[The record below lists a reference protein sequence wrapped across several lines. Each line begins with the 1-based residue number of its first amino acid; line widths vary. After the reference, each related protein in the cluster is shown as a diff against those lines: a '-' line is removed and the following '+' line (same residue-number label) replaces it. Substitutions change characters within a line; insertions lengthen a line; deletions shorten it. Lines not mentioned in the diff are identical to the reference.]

1 LDIKPQTSSVN
12 QSYVLKIAL
21 FLTGIS
27 GIVAEYVLS
36 TLASY
41 FLGNSIV
48 QWTMI
53 LSTMLFSMGLGSRF
67 SKGIKTH
74 LVEKLIIVEFTL
86 SILTSLSALL
96 VYTVSAFTDYT
107 GFFIYLM
114 SIAIGVMIGLEIPL
128 VTRINQ
134 QYESLRVNIAS
145 VMEWDYFGSLVGGV
159 FFAFIGLPL
168 LGISYTPFVLGVTN
182 FIVAIWLF
190 YKMDQNIKLYRKGL
204 LQIFGVLVSTILI
217 LGFIFTDNIILFGE
231 QRKYKDRIVFE
242 KQSKYQK
249 IVITK
254 WKNDYWLY
262 INGNE
267 QLSTFDEFL
276 YHEPLVHPIMK
287 MVKEHKNVLILGG
300 GDGFAVK
307 EILKYKGVEKITM
320 VDLDP
325 AMTDLGKN
333 NKIMRRFN
341 KDSMHSN
348 KLEIFNEDGFN
359 YLEETNEYFDV
370 IIVDLP
376 DPKSLEINKL
386 YTKEFY
392 QIAKLHLRPNGMII
406 TQAGS
411 PYYSTEAFNCINKT
425 MKEGGFNTLPLHNQ
439 VMTLGEWGW
448 IMGSKKLPSEI
459 IKKQLQSLEYNDIE
473 TRWINNEAMLQI
485 TSFGKGI
492 FKSSD
497 LEINTI
503 NNPVLYQYYLRGNWD
518 LY

>member
-1 LDIKPQTSSVN
+1 MNHKSN

-53 LSTMLFSMGLGSRF
+53 LSTMLFSMGLGSRL
-67 SKGIKTH
+67 SKSLKSH
-74 LVEKLIIVEFTL
+74 LVEKLIVVEFSL
-86 SILTSLSALL
+86 SILTSLAALS
-96 VYTVSAFTDYT
+96 VYTVSAFTEYT
-107 GFFIYLM
+107 GLFIYLM
-114 SIAIGVMIGLEIPL
+114 SISIGTLIGLEIPL
-128 VTRINQ
+128 VTRINE
-134 QYESLRVNIAS
+134 QYEPLRVNIAS
-145 VMEWDYFGSLVGGV
+145 VMEWDYFGSLIGGI
-159 FFAFIGLPL
+159 FFAFVGLPL
-168 LGISYTPFVLGVTN
+168 LGISYTPFILGVTN

-190 YKMDQNIKLYRKGL
+190 YKMNQNIKLHKKAI
-204 LQIFGVLVSTILI
+204 LQIFGVMVSLI
-217 LGFIFTDNIILFGE
+217 LFLGYIYTDEIILFGE
-231 QRKYKDRIVFE
+231 QHKYKDRIIFE
-242 KQSKYQK
+242 TQSKYQK
-249 IVITK
+249 ITITQ

-287 MVKEHKNVLILGG
+287 MVKEHKDILILGG

-307 EILKYKGVEKITM
+307 EILKYRDVEKITM

-333 NKIMRRFN
+333 NEIIRRFN
-341 KDSMHSN
+341 KDSMHSD
-348 KLEIFNEDGFN
+348 KLKILNEDGFN
-359 YLEETNEYFDV
+359 YLENTSEFYDV

-376 DPKSLEINKL
+376 DPKSVEINKL

-392 QIAKLHLRPNGMII
+392 QIAKIHLRQNGMII

-411 PYYSTEAFNCINKT
+411 PYYSTEAFNCIETT

-448 IMGSKKLPSEI
+448 IMGSKKIPSEKL
-459 IKKQLQSLEYNDIE
+459 KKKLRTIQFDDIE

-485 TSFGKGI
+485 TSFGKDM
-492 FKSSD
+492 FKSKD

>member
-1 LDIKPQTSSVN
+1 
-12 QSYVLKIAL
+12 
-21 FLTGIS
+21 
-27 GIVAEYVLS
+27 
-36 TLASY
+36 
-41 FLGNSIV
+41 
-48 QWTMI
+48 
-53 LSTMLFSMGLGSRF
+53 MGLGSRL
-67 SKGIKTH
+67 SKSLKSH
-74 LVEKLIIVEFTL
+74 LVEKLIVVEFSL
-86 SILTSLSALL
+86 SILTSLAALS
-96 VYTVSAFTDYT
+96 VYTVSAFTEYT
-107 GFFIYLM
+107 GLFIYLM
-114 SIAIGVMIGLEIPL
+114 SISIGTLIGLEIPL
-128 VTRINQ
+128 VTRINE
-134 QYESLRVNIAS
+134 QYEPLRVNIAS
-145 VMEWDYFGSLVGGV
+145 VMEWDYFGSLIGGI
-159 FFAFIGLPL
+159 FFAFVGLPL
-168 LGISYTPFVLGVTN
+168 LGISYTPFILGVTN

-190 YKMDQNIKLYRKGL
+190 YKMNQNIKLHKKAI
-204 LQIFGVLVSTILI
+204 LQIFGVMVSLI
-217 LGFIFTDNIILFGE
+217 LFLGYIYTDEIILFGE
-231 QRKYKDRIVFE
+231 QHKYKDRIIFE
-242 KQSKYQK
+242 TQSKYQK
-249 IVITK
+249 ITITQ

-287 MVKEHKNVLILGG
+287 MVKEHKDILILGG

-307 EILKYKGVEKITM
+307 EILKYRDVEKITM

-333 NKIMRRFN
+333 NEIIRRFN
-341 KDSMHSN
+341 KDSMHSD
-348 KLEIFNEDGFN
+348 KLKILNEDGFN
-359 YLEETNEYFDV
+359 YLENTSEFYDV

-376 DPKSLEINKL
+376 DPKSVEINKL

-392 QIAKLHLRPNGMII
+392 QIAKIHLRQNGMII

-411 PYYSTEAFNCINKT
+411 PYYSTEAFNCIETT

-448 IMGSKKLPSEI
+448 IMGSKKIPSEKL
-459 IKKQLQSLEYNDIE
+459 KKKLRTIQFDDIE

-485 TSFGKGI
+485 TSFGKDM
-492 FKSSD
+492 FKSKD

>member
-1 LDIKPQTSSVN
+1 MNTKQSIN
-12 QSYVLKIAL
+12 QSYVLKFAL

-53 LSTMLFSMGLGSRF
+53 LSTMLFSMGIGSRL
-67 SKGIKTH
+67 SKSIKKH
-74 LVEKLIIVEFTL
+74 LVEKLIIVEFSL
-86 SILTSLSALL
+86 SILTSLSALI
-96 VYTVSAFTDYT
+96 VYTISAFTDYT

-182 FIVAIWLF
+182 FVVAIWLF
-190 YKMDQNIKLYRKGL
+190 YKMNQNLKLYKKEL
-204 LQIFGVLVSTILI
+204 LLIFGIVVSVVLV
-217 LGFIFTDNIILFGE
+217 LGFIYTDAIILFGE

-242 KQSKYQK
+242 QQSKYQK
-249 IVITK
+249 ITITQ

-276 YHEPLVHPIMK
+276 YHEPLVHPIMG
-287 MVKEHKNVLILGG
+287 MVKDHRNILILGG
-300 GDGFAVK
+300 GDGFAVR
-307 EILKYKGVEKITM
+307 ELLKYNDVESIVM

-333 NKIMRRFN
+333 NEIMQKFN
-341 KDSMHSN
+341 KDSMHSD
-348 KLEIFNEDGFN
+348 KLTIHNEDGFN
-359 YLEETNEYFDV
+359 YLEETDKYFDV
-370 IIVDLP
+370 IIIDFP
-376 DPKSLEINKL
+376 DPKSVELNKL

-392 QIAKLHLRPNGMII
+392 QMAKIHLRPNGMMI

-411 PYYSTEAFNCINKT
+411 PYYATEAFNCIQKT
-425 MKEGGFNTLPLHNQ
+425 MQSAGLNTLPLHNQ

-448 IMGSKKLPSEI
+448 VMGTKKMPSDSL
-459 IKKQLQSLEYNDIE
+459 KQNLRKLNFDNIN
-473 TRWINNEAMLQI
+473 TRWIDNEAMLQI
-485 TSFGKGI
+485 TSFGKNF
-492 FKSSD
+492 FKSND

-503 NNPVLYQYYLRGNWD
+503 NNPVLYQYYLGGNWD

>member
-1 LDIKPQTSSVN
+1 MNPKSKTPIN

-53 LSTMLFSMGLGSRF
+53 LSTMLFSMGLGSRI
-67 SKGIKTH
+67 SKSIKSH
-74 LVEKLIIVEFTL
+74 LVEKLIVVEFSL

-96 VYTVSAFTDYT
+96 IYTISAFTDYT

-114 SIAIGVMIGLEIPL
+114 SIAIGLLIGLEIPL
-128 VTRINQ
+128 VTRINEN
-134 QYESLRVNIAS
+134 YESLRVNIAS

-159 FFAFIGLPL
+159 FFAFVGLPL

-182 FIVAIWLF
+182 FLVAIWLF
-190 YKMDQNIKLYRKGL
+190 YKMNQNVEINKKVL
-204 LQIFGVLVSTILI
+204 LQIFGVFVTTVLI
-217 LGFIFTDNIILFGE
+217 LGFIYTDAIILFGE

-242 KQSKYQK
+242 QQSKYQK
-249 IVITK
+249 ITITQ
-254 WKNDYWLY
+254 WKKDYWLY

-276 YHEPLVHPIMK
+276 YHEPLVHPAMGI
-287 MVKEHKNVLILGG
+287 VKDHRNILILGG
-300 GDGFAVK
+300 GDGFAVR
-307 EILKYKGVEKITM
+307 ELLKYKDVENITM

-333 NKIMRRFN
+333 NEIMRKFN
-341 KDSMHSN
+341 KDSMHSE
-348 KLEIFNEDGFN
+348 KLTIFNEDGFN

-370 IIVDLP
+370 IIVDFP
-376 DPKSLEINKL
+376 DPKSVELNKL

-392 QIAKLHLRPNGMII
+392 QMAKIHLRPNGLMI

-411 PYYSTEAFNCINKT
+411 PYYATEAFNCIQNT
-425 MKEGGFNTLPLHNQ
+425 MKSAGLNTLPLHNQ

-448 IMGSKKLPSEI
+448 VMGTKKIPSEI
-459 IKKQLQSLEYNDIE
+459 LKDKLRKLEFEGIE
-473 TRWINNEAMLQI
+473 TRWINNEAMFQI
-485 TSFGKGI
+485 TSFGKDI
-492 FKSSD
+492 FKSEEV
-497 LEINTI
+497 EINTI
-503 NNPVLYQYYLRGNWD
+503 NNPVLYQYYLSGNWD

>member
-1 LDIKPQTSSVN
+1 MTSKNGKSSTN

-67 SKGIKTH
+67 SQNIKSY
-74 LVEKLIIVEFTL
+74 LIEKLILVEFTL
-86 SILTSLSALL
+86 SILTSLAALS
-96 VYTVSAFTDYT
+96 VYTISAFTEYT
-107 GFFIYLM
+107 GLYIYLM
-114 SIAIGVMIGLEIPL
+114 SISIGVLIGLEIPL
-128 VTRINQ
+128 VTRINEK
-134 QYESLRVNIAS
+134 YEPLRVNIAS
-145 VMEWDYFGSLVGGV
+145 VMEKDYFGSLVGGV

-182 FIVAIWLF
+182 FVVAIWLF
-190 YKMDQNIKLYRKGL
+190 YKMNANVVLYRKKAL
-204 LQIFGVLVSTILI
+204 VFFGMFVSAILI
-217 LGFIFTDNIILFGE
+217 LGFVYTDRIILFGE
-231 QRKYKDRIVFE
+231 QNKYKDKIVFE
-242 KQSKYQK
+242 TQSKYQK
-249 IVITK
+249 ITITK
-254 WKNDYWLY
+254 WKKDYWLY

-276 YHEPLVHPIMK
+276 YHEPLVHPIMNL
-287 MVKEHKNVLILGG
+287 VKEHRDILILGG
-300 GDGFAVK
+300 GDGFAVR
-307 EILKYKGVEKITM
+307 EILKYNDVENIVM

-325 AMTDLGKN
+325 AMTDLGMN
-333 NKIMRRFN
+333 NEIMTHFN
-341 KDSMHSN
+341 KKSMHSP
-348 KLEIFNEDGFN
+348 KLKIYNEDGFN
-359 YLEETNEYFDV
+359 YIEDVNAFFDV

-376 DPKSLEINKL
+376 DPKSIEINKL

-392 QIAKLHLRPNGMII
+392 QIAKLRLRPNGMII

-411 PYYSTEAFNCINKT
+411 PYYATEAFKCIELT
-425 MKEGGFNTLPLHNQ
+425 MQKAGLHTLPLHNQ

-448 IMGSKKLPSEI
+448 IIGAKKMTGENIRKNIRNISLDY
-459 IKKQLQSLEYNDIE
+459 IK
-473 TRWINNEAMLQI
+473 TRWINNEAMYQI
-485 TSFGKGI
+485 TSFGKD
-492 FKSSD
+492 FFHTQN

-503 NNPVLYQYYLRGNWD
+503 NNPILYQYYLKGNWD

>member
-1 LDIKPQTSSVN
+1 MTPQQQAPIN

-53 LSTMLFSMGLGSRF
+53 LSTMLFSMGLGSRI
-67 SKGIKTH
+67 SKSIKSR
-74 LVEKLIIVEFTL
+74 LVEKLIIVEFSL
-86 SILTSLSALL
+86 SILTSLAALL
-96 VYTVSAFTDYT
+96 VYTVSAYTNYT

-114 SIAIGVMIGLEIPL
+114 SIAIGVLIGLEIPL
-128 VTRINQ
+128 VTRINEN
-134 QYESLRVNIAS
+134 YESLRVNIAS

-190 YKMDQNIKLYRKGL
+190 YKMNQNLKLHNKGL
-204 LQIFGVLVSTILI
+204 LQLFGVGVTTILV
-217 LGFIFTDNIILFGE
+217 LGFIYTDAIILFGE

-242 KQSKYQK
+242 QQSKYQK
-249 IVITK
+249 ITITQ
-254 WKNDYWLY
+254 WKKDYWLY

-276 YHEPLVHPIMK
+276 YHEPLVHPVMG
-287 MVKEHKNVLILGG
+287 MVKDHRDILILGG
-300 GDGFAVK
+300 GDGFAVR
-307 EILKYKGVEKITM
+307 ELLKYNDVENITM

-325 AMTDLGKN
+325 AMTDLGKDN
-333 NKIMRRFN
+333 PIMRKFN
-341 KDSMHSN
+341 KDSMHSD
-348 KLEIFNEDGFN
+348 KLTIHNRDGFN
-359 YLEETNEYFDV
+359 YLEETDEYFDV
-370 IIVDLP
+370 IIIDFP
-376 DPKSLEINKL
+376 DPKSIELNKL

-392 QIAKLHLRPNGMII
+392 QMANIHLRPNGMLI

-411 PYYSTEAFNCINKT
+411 PYYATKAFNCIQGT
-425 MKEGGFNTLPLHNQ
+425 MKSAGFNTLPIHNQ

-448 IMGSKKLPSEI
+448 VMGTKNMPSEVL
-459 IKKQLQSLEYNDIE
+459 KDKLRKLEFNNIE
-473 TRWINNEAMLQI
+473 TRWINKEAMLQI
-485 TSFGKGI
+485 TSFGKD
-492 FKSSD
+492 FVESKD

-503 NNPVLYQYYLRGNWD
+503 NNPVLYQYYMNGNWD